1 MVDGSRMTLNHTVIV
16 IAYRLSP
23 FIAGKQQ
30 TGKVI
35 NRLGSKW
42 FVQIKPRTNICFSV
56 LINQCSGIKTR
67 HCRSGTTASST
78 ILQYRSAPCRGRII
92 SHHFAGNRLL
102 AKPRLVQTG
111 LHRHC
116 NPDF

>member
-16 IAYRLSP
+16 IAYRRLLL
-23 FIAGKQQ
+23 GNNKR
-30 TGKVI
+30 VEI

-67 HCRSGTTASST
+67 HCRSSTTASST
-78 ILQYRSAPCRGRII
+78 TLQYRSAPCRGRII